1 MRLHH
6 LQSEILV
13 KPSSRISAKPLSQR
27 QDKST
32 PAPLLR
38 RQNATNLL
46 LTGTCVLA
54 RNLPDATLQLYY
66 LGWNAT
72 TPKTGRRVN
81 CASASNPAWHKGRCT
96 SLNRRGGRRGLN
108 GSATVGSTGSM
119 TGPEIDPGSVVSA
132 FTLLIGGLAVLR
144 GRWAKIR
151 LRADA
156 VPN

>member
-1 MRLHH
+1 LHH

-13 KPSSRISAKPLSQR
+13 KTIITDQR
-27 QDKST
+27 KATEPTAGQIDT
-32 PAPLLR
+32 RAPVEAP
-38 RQNATNLL
+38 NATNLL
-46 LTGTCVLA
+46 LTGTCLLA
-54 RNLPDATLQLYY
+54 RNLPDGTLQLYY

-96 SLNRRGGRRGLN
+96 SLNRRVGRRGLN
-108 GSATVGSTGSM
+108 GSATVSSTGSM
-119 TGPEIDPGSVVSA
+119 TGPEIDSGSVVSS

-144 GRWAKIR
+144 GRWAKISI
-151 LRADA
+151 RADA